1 MYDQFY
7 GLQGRPFQ
15 LTPDPHYY
23 FESAT
28 HRKALSYLGYGLA
41 QGEGFIVI
49 TGDIGAGKTTLV
61 GHLMQTIDPAR
72 LTAVKI
78 VSTQVE
84 GDDMLRLA
92 AQSFGLAT
100 DGQSKAAILH
110 QVEGFL
116 YAQAR
121 AGRRTLL
128 IVDEAQNLPVS
139 AVEELRM
146 LSNFQLGGQS
156 LLQIFLLGQPEFR
169 DLIRSP
175 ELEQLRQRVI
185 ATHHLE
191 PMMAQEVE
199 PYVLHRLSIAGWN
212 GNPAFTPAAF
222 SALYAATGGVP
233 RRLNAL
239 VSRVLLLGAI
249 EQLHLIDE
257 DVVGAVVADMGL
269 DVDVAPEPVV
279 ASTLDTVEEWDAP
292 EEDVIEEEPV
302 SIADPIE
309 PEEAVSVAEPEE
321 EPAFAAA
328 EVDLVEEAPFA
339 VADVDRLEDEIE
351 LVDEVPMME
360 SVEPETEIAA
370 FEPEAEEAEEA
381 EEPVEAEIEETEE
394 TEEAVAFA
402 VADTVE
408 EPEPEA
414 TRPAFLRPIA
424 LVQQEPDEEDAEIFD
439 LRDIDTSA
447 RVTPFLRPVTDGNVA
462 PFAPPVSE
470 RVVASFAAPVTVD
483 ESEDEPVEAFAEE
496 DEALELEQ
504 AIAVDTGIETLRSD
518 MLTEIEALRAEIA
531 SLRAMQ
537 AHAPFAQPA
546 PQAQPEIDPEALKG
560 CFTLIEERLASLEF
574 RAEEQDTALRRVLTL
589 LVDWVEREE
598 QLADAQAVA

>member
-1 MYDQFY
+1 MYDQYY

-92 AQSFGLAT
+92 AQHFGLSV
-100 DGQSKAAILH
+100 DGQPKAAILH
-110 QVEGFL
+110 QVEGYL

-139 AVEELRM
+139 AIEELRM

-169 DLIRSP
+169 DLIKSP

-191 PMMAQEVE
+191 PMMANEVE
-199 PYVLHRLSIAGWN
+199 PYILHRLAIAGWN
-212 GNPAFTPAAF
+212 GNPAFTPGAF
-222 SALYAATGGVP
+222 AALYAATGGVP

-239 VSRVLLLGAI
+239 ASRVLLLGAI

-257 DVVGAVVADMGL
+257 EVVGAVVADMGL
-269 DVDVAPEPVV
+269 DTDVAPEPV
-279 ASTLDTVEEWDAP
+279 APSALDTVEEVETSEPVAVQDDEVEDEPVAVTAVEEEEAAEDIAP
-292 EEDVIEEEPV
+292 FAYQPVFEEPV
-302 SIADPIE
+302 AEESVEDDAIELDAAWAQPDWQVEDDEPVAEAIDPV
-309 PEEAVSVAEPEE
+309 EEEETPVFESSSVAAFARPNF
-321 EPAFAAA
+321 PAFAPPRP
-328 EVDLVEEAPFA
+328 V
-339 VADVDRLEDEIE
+339 
-351 LVDEVPMME
+351 
-360 SVEPETEIAA
+360 A
-370 FEPEAEEAEEA
+370 FEA
-381 EEPVEAEIEETEE
+381 
-394 TEEAVAFA
+394 
-402 VADTVE
+402 
-408 EPEPEA
+408 EPEPEPVA
-414 TRPAFLRPIA
+414 
-424 LVQQEPDEEDAEIFD
+424 VESWQEEIEDAPVAEQEEPAQDEVTEVEDFTEI
-439 LRDIDTSA
+439 
-447 RVTPFLRPVTDGNVA
+447 
-462 PFAPPVSE
+462 
-470 RVVASFAAPVTVD
+470 
-483 ESEDEPVEAFAEE
+483 EPVAENEEEAEPLA
-496 DEALELEQ
+496 A
-504 AIAVDTGIETLRSD
+504 IETPDVDALRAD
-518 MLTEIEALRAEIA
+518 MLGEIEALRAEIA

-537 AHAPFAQPA
+537 AHAPFAQPV
-546 PQAQPEIDPEALKG
+546 PAQSEVDPEALKA
-560 CFTLIEERLASLEF
+560 CFTLIEERLAALEF

-598 QLADAQAVA
+598 RMAELQEGVAA

>member
-1 MYDQFY
+1 MYDQYY

-100 DGQSKAAILH
+100 DGLPKAATL
-110 QVEGFL
+110 QKVEGFL
-116 YAQAR
+116 HTQAR

-139 AVEELRM
+139 AIEELRM

-169 DLIRSP
+169 DLLKSP

-191 PMMAQEVE
+191 PMMAKEVE
-199 PYVLHRLSIAGWN
+199 PYILHRLTVAGWI
-212 GNPAFTPAAF
+212 GNPTFTPAAF
-222 SALYAATGGVP
+222 AALYAATGGVP

-239 VSRVLLLGAI
+239 VSRVLLMGAI
-249 EQLHLIDE
+249 DQLREIDA
-257 DVVGAVVADMGL
+257 DVVQAVVADMGL
-269 DVDVAPEPVV
+269 DVDVAPEPV
-279 ASTLDTVEEWDAP
+279 APSLLDGVEDA
-292 EEDVIEEEPV
+292 
-302 SIADPIE
+302 
-309 PEEAVSVAEPEE
+309 E
-321 EPAFAAA
+321 EPAVAEAECVPDSSTVAEQEAADEPA
-328 EVDLVEEAPFA
+328 PAPFA
-339 VADVDRLEDEIE
+339 
-351 LVDEVPMME
+351 
-360 SVEPETEIAA
+360 
-370 FEPEAEEAEEA
+370 
-381 EEPVEAEIEETEE
+381 
-394 TEEAVAFA
+394 
-402 VADTVE
+402 
-408 EPEPEA
+408 
-414 TRPAFLRPIA
+414 
-424 LVQQEPDEEDAEIFD
+424 
-439 LRDIDTSA
+439 
-447 RVTPFLRPVTDGNVA
+447 A
-462 PFAPPVSE
+462 P
-470 RVVASFAAPVTVD
+470 FAAPVID
-483 ESEDEPVEAFAEE
+483 ELPTAAPSTDSETDEPFYTAFDAVEEQAETWADQEAEE
-496 DEALELEQ
+496 EQ
-504 AIAVDTGIETLRSD
+504 APVEPVAVEQPQPEQAMPQPVATIDAAQVETLRSD
-518 MLTEIEALRAEIA
+518 MLAEIEGLRAEIS
-531 SLRAMQ
+531 SLRAVQ
-537 AHAPFAQPA
+537 AHVPFAPVQSV
-546 PQAQPEIDPEALKG
+546 DPEALKD
-560 CFTLIEERLASLEF
+560 CFTLIEERLQSLEF

-598 QLADAQAVA
+598 RMASPRDSAAA

>member
-100 DGQSKAAILH
+100 DGLSKAAILQ
-110 QVEGFL
+110 QVESML
-116 YAQAR
+116 HAQAR
-121 AGRRTLL
+121 AGRRSLL

-139 AVEELRM
+139 AIEELRM

-169 DLIRSP
+169 DLLKSP
-175 ELEQLRQRVI
+175 QLEQLRQRVI

-191 PMMAQEVE
+191 PMMANEIE
-199 PYVLHRLSIAGWN
+199 PYILHRLAIAGWS
-212 GNPAFTPAAF
+212 GNPAFTPGAF

-239 VSRVLLLGAI
+239 ASRVLLLGAI
-249 EQLHLIDE
+249 EQLHIIDE
-257 DVVGAVVADMGL
+257 EVVDAVVADMGL
-269 DVDVAPEPVV
+269 DVDIAPAPVAPSLLDVAEEPEAVEPETVELAVAEERAEEELVEDQPAPPPFGYYAADDPVTADAPVEDDTIELDAAWAEPDWTTAEIEPV
-279 ASTLDTVEEWDAP
+279 AAAAFD
-292 EEDVIEEEPV
+292 PV
-302 SIADPIE
+302 
-309 PEEAVSVAEPEE
+309 EPEE
-321 EPAFAAA
+321 EYAVEEPVTPSVVAPFARPAFAAF
-328 EVDLVEEAPFA
+328 APPRA
-339 VADVDRLEDEIE
+339 
-351 LVDEVPMME
+351 
-360 SVEPETEIAA
+360 VEPA
-370 FEPEAEEAEEA
+370 FEPEAELDPVEDEAEPEDVADVAAPLTMEQDEANSVVEA
-381 EEPVEAEIEETEE
+381 EPPVAIEAFDDIEPLVEAESVEAEIEPFV
-394 TEEAVAFA
+394 EAAA
-402 VADTVE
+402 
-408 EPEPEA
+408 EA
-414 TRPAFLRPIA
+414 LA
-424 LVQQEPDEEDAEIFD
+424 
-439 LRDIDTSA
+439 
-447 RVTPFLRPVTDGNVA
+447 
-462 PFAPPVSE
+462 
-470 RVVASFAAPVTVD
+470 TVD
-483 ESEDEPVEAFAEE
+483 AVDVEA
-496 DEALELEQ
+496 
-504 AIAVDTGIETLRSD
+504 LRID
-518 MLTEIEALRAEIA
+518 MLGEIEALRAEIA
-531 SLRAMQ
+531 SLRAVQSHIPFGQPVQ
-537 AHAPFAQPA
+537 A
-546 PQAQPEIDPEALKG
+546 EIDPEALKG
-560 CFTLIEERLASLEF
+560 CFTLIEERLSALEF

-598 QLADAQAVA
+598 RMADVQAGVAA

>member
-1 MYDQFY
+1 MYDQYY

-49 TGDIGAGKTTLV
+49 TGDVGAGKTTLV
-61 GHLMQTIDPAR
+61 GHLMQTIDPSR

-92 AQSFGLAT
+92 AQHFGLSV
-100 DGQSKAAILH
+100 DGQSKATILH
-110 QVEGFL
+110 QVEGYL

-139 AVEELRM
+139 AIEELRM

-169 DLIRSP
+169 DLIKSP

-191 PMMAQEVE
+191 PMMANEVE
-199 PYVLHRLSIAGWN
+199 PYILHRLAIAGWN
-212 GNPAFTPAAF
+212 GNPAFTPGAF
-222 SALYAATGGVP
+222 AALYAATGGVP

-239 VSRVLLLGAI
+239 ASRVLLLGAI

-257 DVVGAVVADMGL
+257 EVVGAVVADMGL
-269 DVDVAPEPVV
+269 DTDVAPEPV
-279 ASTLDTVEEWDAP
+279 APSALDTVEEIETSEPVAVQDDVVEDEPVAVTAVEEEEAADDIAP
-292 EEDVIEEEPV
+292 FAYQPVFEEPV
-302 SIADPIE
+302 ADESVEDDIIDLDAAWAQPDWQVEDAE
-309 PEEAVSVAEPEE
+309 PVAEAVDPVEE
-321 EPAFAAA
+321 EDEAPAFA
-328 EVDLVEEAPFA
+328 
-339 VADVDRLEDEIE
+339 
-351 LVDEVPMME
+351 
-360 SVEPETEIAA
+360 S
-370 FEPEAEEAEEA
+370 
-381 EEPVEAEIEETEE
+381 
-394 TEEAVAFA
+394 
-402 VADTVE
+402 
-408 EPEPEA
+408 
-414 TRPAFLRPIA
+414 
-424 LVQQEPDEEDAEIFD
+424 
-439 LRDIDTSA
+439 SS
-447 RVTPFLRPVTDGNVA
+447 VA
-462 PFAPPVSE
+462 PFARPNFPAFAPP
-470 RVVASFAAPVTVD
+470 RPVAFEAEPEPIAVDAWED
-483 ESEDEPVEAFAEE
+483 ESEGTPVAEQEEFAQDEVTEVEDFTEIEPLAERE
-496 DEALELEQ
+496 EEAEPL
-504 AIAVDTGIETLRSD
+504 AAIETPDVDALRAD
-518 MLTEIEALRAEIA
+518 MLGEIEALRAEIA

-546 PQAQPEIDPEALKG
+546 PVQPEVDPEALKA
-560 CFTLIEERLASLEF
+560 CFTLIEERLAALEF
-574 RAEEQDTALRRVLTL
+574 RAEEQDTALRWVLTL

-598 QLADAQAVA
+598 RMADLQEGVAA

>member
-1 MYDQFY
+1 MYDQYY

-92 AQSFGLAT
+92 AQHFGLSV
-100 DGQSKAAILH
+100 DGQPKAAILH
-110 QVEGFL
+110 QVEGYL

-139 AVEELRM
+139 AIEELRM

-191 PMMAQEVE
+191 PMMANEVE
-199 PYVLHRLSIAGWN
+199 PYILHRLAIAGWN
-212 GNPAFTPAAF
+212 GNPAFTPGAF
-222 SALYAATGGVP
+222 AALYAATGGVP

-239 VSRVLLLGAI
+239 ASRVLLLGAI

-257 DVVGAVVADMGL
+257 EVVGAVVADMGL
-269 DVDVAPEPVV
+269 DTDVAPEPVV
-279 ASTLDTVEEWDAP
+279 PSALDTVEEVETP
-292 EEDVIEEEPV
+292 EPV
-302 SIADPIE
+302 AL
-309 PEEAVSVAEPEE
+309 AE
-321 EPAFAAA
+321 
-328 EVDLVEEAPFA
+328 
-339 VADVDRLEDEIE
+339 
-351 LVDEVPMME
+351 
-360 SVEPETEIAA
+360 
-370 FEPEAEEAEEA
+370 
-381 EEPVEAEIEETEE
+381 EEPVEAE
-394 TEEAVAFA
+394 AV
-402 VADTVE
+402 E
-408 EPEPEA
+408 
-414 TRPAFLRPIA
+414 
-424 LVQQEPDEEDAEIFD
+424 EEDAAD
-439 LRDIDTSA
+439 
-447 RVTPFLRPVTDGNVA
+447 NVA
-462 PFAPPVSE
+462 PFAYQPAIEEPVAADAVE
-470 RVVASFAAPVTVD
+470 DDAIELDAAWVQAEPAAPVAD
-483 ESEDEPVEAFAEE
+483 IIDPVEADEEEASAFASGTVAPFARPTFAPPRPLDFDAEPEPVAAPAWQDEIEDTPVGEQEEAVQDAVTEVEDFSEIEPFAEAE
-496 DEALELEQ
+496 DEEEIEPLA
-504 AIAVDTGIETLRSD
+504 AIETPDVDALRAD
-518 MLTEIEALRAEIA
+518 MLGEIEALRAEIA

-537 AHAPFAQPA
+537 AHAPFAQPV
-546 PQAQPEIDPEALKG
+546 PAQSEVDPEALKA
-560 CFTLIEERLASLEF
+560 CFTLIEERLAALEF

-598 QLADAQAVA
+598 RMADLQEGVAA

>member
-92 AQSFGLAT
+92 AQSFGLTT
-100 DGQSKAAILH
+100 DGQTKAATLH
-110 QVEGFL
+110 QIEAFL
-116 YAQAR
+116 HMQAR

-139 AVEELRM
+139 AIEELRM

-169 DLIRSP
+169 DLLKSP

-199 PYVLHRLSIAGWN
+199 PYILHRLGIAGWS

-222 SALYAATGGVP
+222 AALYGATGGVP

-239 VSRVLLLGAI
+239 TSRVLLLGAI

-269 DVDVAPEPVV
+269 DSDVAPEPVAPSV
-279 ASTLDTVEEWDAP
+279 LDMAEDA
-292 EEDVIEEEPV
+292 
-302 SIADPIE
+302 
-309 PEEAVSVAEPEE
+309 
-321 EPAFAAA
+321 F
-328 EVDLVEEAPFA
+328 
-339 VADVDRLEDEIE
+339 
-351 LVDEVPMME
+351 
-360 SVEPETEIAA
+360 
-370 FEPEAEEAEEA
+370 
-381 EEPVEAEIEETEE
+381 EPVEAEEVVE
-394 TEEAVAFA
+394 
-402 VADTVE
+402 TVE
-408 EPEPEA
+408 DAVEPPAFWSDAEPETDSEA
-414 TRPAFLRPIA
+414 NSCT
-424 LVQQEPDEEDAEIFD
+424 DAEPIE
-439 LRDIDTSA
+439 A
-447 RVTPFLRPVTDGNVA
+447 APPPFLRPVFTVYETASDPVEEEGQEESADIVDLPPVEDDAA
-462 PFAPPVSE
+462 PFAPP
-470 RVVASFAAPVTVD
+470 FAAETVD
-483 ESEDEPVEAFAEE
+483 FVAEEEQVAEASAPVPLVDPVAVEA
-496 DEALELEQ
+496 
-504 AIAVDTGIETLRSD
+504 LRSD
-518 MLTEIEALRAEIA
+518 MLGEIEALRAEIA

-537 AHAPFAQPA
+537 VHAPFAHPA
-546 PQAQPEIDPEALKG
+546 PSEIDLDALKG

>member
-279 ASTLDTVEEWDAP
+279 ASTLDTVEEWDAS

-302 SIADPIE
+302 SIE
-309 PEEAVSVAEPEE
+309 QEEAVSVAEPEE
-321 EPAFAAA
+321 E
-328 EVDLVEEAPFA
+328 EAPFA
-339 VADVDRLEDEIE
+339 AADVDHVEDEID

-370 FEPEAEEAEEA
+370 FEPETEEA
-381 EEPVEAEIEETEE
+381 EEPVEAEV
-394 TEEAVAFA
+394 EEAEEPVAFA
-402 VADTVE
+402 VSDMVE
-408 EPEPEA
+408 ESEPEPEA
-414 TRPAFLRPIA
+414 ARPAFLRPIA
-424 LVQQEPDEEDAEIFD
+424 LVQQETDEEDAEIFD

-483 ESEDEPVEAFAEE
+483 ESEDEPVEASAEE

-504 AIAVDTGIETLRSD
+504 AIAVDTGIEALRSD

-537 AHAPFAQPA
+537 AHAPFAQPT